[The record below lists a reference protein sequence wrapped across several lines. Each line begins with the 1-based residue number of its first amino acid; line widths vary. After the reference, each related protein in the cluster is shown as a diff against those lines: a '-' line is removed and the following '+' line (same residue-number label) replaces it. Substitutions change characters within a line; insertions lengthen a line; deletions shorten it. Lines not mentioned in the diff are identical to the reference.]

1 MLFSVDFNCTLLPR
15 INKELLLL
23 LLLLSLLLLLCGA
36 PLNDWTNGGYVDS
49 FLQVW

>member
-1 MLFSVDFNCTLLPR
+1 MLFSFDFNCTLLPR

-23 LLLLSLLLLLCGA
+23 LLLLLLLCGA